1 MRLITGILAAAFA
14 AAGANA
20 APAATD
26 QQVKQ
31 AVADEIG
38 EVLPEAGPG
47 GAAVAVRIDGRTL
60 FYNFGTAN
68 RSGEPITSD
77 TLFNL
82 ASLSKI
88 FDATLLSMAVEQG
101 EVSLDD
107 PVAEYIVELQR
118 GADIKKVTLGQLVTH
133 SSGFT
138 MPQDRPPW
146 PVANYT
152 LPKFLNYLKTWKI
165 DRKHPPGQFRYS
177 HAAYMLLHVALER
190 RFGVPYSE
198 LLSDWLIRPLG
209 LTSTILPLHKNRVAQ
224 LPSDLMRRAVQNFDE
239 RGHPVGKV
247 GDVQGFYHWPG
258 TGQMF
263 SSARDM
269 SVMLSAQLGEVNE
282 PAALPNAV
290 KRAQTVTPMDDDPEE
305 PMHHEQAVAWE
316 VRYDPIVTIDKN
328 GALNNNSSYIGV
340 LPEKR
345 IGIVILANR
354 GDQYVAKVGR
364 RIMLQLS
371 VPESVKVQKLQ
382 ELEEIDRRKEQE

>member
-1 MRLITGILAAAFA
+1 MRLITGVLAIALA
-14 AAGANA
+14 AAGANSS
-20 APAATD
+20 PAATD
-26 QQVKQ
+26 QQIKQ
-31 AVADEIG
+31 AIADEIG
-38 EVLPEAGPG
+38 EILPSAGPG
-47 GAAVAVRIDGRTL
+47 GAAVTVRVDGRTL

-68 RSGEPITSD
+68 RSGEPITPD

-82 ASLSKI
+82 ASLSKT
-88 FDATLLSMAVEQG
+88 FDATLLSMMVKQH

-107 PVAEYIVELQR
+107 PIAKYIVELQR
-118 GADIKKVTLGQLVTH
+118 GGEIKKVTLGQLVTY

-146 PVANYT
+146 PVTNYT

-198 LLSDWLIRPLG
+198 LLNERLLRPLG
-209 LTSTILPLHKNRVAQ
+209 LTSTILPLHKSNVAQ
-224 LPSDLMRRAVQNFDE
+224 LPADLMRRAVQNFDE
-239 RGHPVGKV
+239 NGRPVGKV

-269 SVMLSAQLGEVNE
+269 SVMLAAQLGEISE
-282 PAALPNAV
+282 PAVLRDAV
-290 KRAQTVTPMDDDPEE
+290 KLAQTAVAMQDDAED
-305 PMHHEQAVAWE
+305 PMHHAQAQAWE
-316 VRYDPIVTIDKN
+316 VRYDPITTIDKN
-328 GALNNNSSYIGV
+328 GALNNTSSYIGIAPGKQ
-340 LPEKR
+340 L
-345 IGIVILANR
+345 GIVIMSNR

-364 RIMLQLS
+364 RILLRLS
-371 VPESVKVQKLQ
+371 VPESVRLKKLQ
-382 ELEEIDRRKEQE
+382 ELEDIDRQEQDE